1 MEIGKT
7 KDIVVKSTFK
17 TDITN
22 VELVKLISNF
32 FVTKTAQASKLV
44 HEKDYLLE
52 ITWLYHQHICKTVYL
67 EGALES
73 HSPYWAIVA
82 LRAFTFALYLRRSQ

>member
-7 KDIVVKSTFK
+7 KDIK

-22 VELVKLISNF
+22 VELVLLISNF

-44 HEKDYLLE
+44 QEKD
-52 ITWLYHQHICKTVYL
+52 
-67 EGALES
+67 
-73 HSPYWAIVA
+73 
-82 LRAFTFALYLRRSQ
+82 

>member
-22 VELVKLISNF
+22 VKLVLLISNF

-44 HEKDYLLE
+44 HEKD
-52 ITWLYHQHICKTVYL
+52 
-67 EGALES
+67 
-73 HSPYWAIVA
+73 
-82 LRAFTFALYLRRSQ
+82 

>member
-22 VELVKLISNF
+22 VELVLLIFNF
-32 FVTKTAQASKLV
+32 FITTTAQANKLV

-52 ITWLYHQHICKTVYL
+52 IPWLYYL
-67 EGALES
+67 
-73 HSPYWAIVA
+73 
-82 LRAFTFALYLRRSQ
+82 